1 MTIKEIAK
9 RAGVSV
15 STVSKVMN
23 HKDSSISQETRDRV
37 LQIAKEY
44 NYTPYAGVISGNAK
58 SFLIGVMFSSPET
71 EFIISG
77 ILNKIREQGYMAII
91 AKIGEED
98 DSELKAA
105 AAFYRHS
112 VDAVIWEP
120 KDMTNLSC
128 LEYFHSV
135 NIPCILISSS
145 QRSGSYGINFE
156 ELSRCAVTS
165 LLQAGHQDIACLTHS
180 SAYCSSFIDGYRKAF
195 FDFGI
200 PLQEQLI
207 FTELNDS
214 LLSKIASGQVTSVA
228 ISEYTDA
235 LELYGVLRRRHY
247 TIPRDLSLIAL
258 KDDRSADTVFPP
270 ISFISIPYHAFGE
283 HIIKTLIQSL
293 EQNSE
298 IRSFRTKARISSK
311 ISIQPPLD
319 SQKKHMVAIG
329 SINIDNYLAVRELPV
344 SGKTS
349 VTTNVT
355 LHAGGKAVNHAVAVS
370 RLGTKAC
377 IIGTIGDDRDSELI
391 FSSLDHHHVDST
403 GIRRCQD
410 TTTGKAFIFL
420 QPDGTSTISLLTG
433 ANASLC
439 PDDVIKNESAFENC
453 SFCLMQ
459 TEVPQDVLI
468 QAGKLARKHHVTT
481 ILKASACSYVEPELL
496 KYVDILVPNFR
507 ELSLLSPKNDFD
519 GQTDYFLDAGISAVI
534 TTFGEEG
541 CCLKTRKKQTYFPAA
556 NFTAVDNTGA
566 GDAFISALAVY
577 LDKDYS
583 LEDSIR
589 IATYAAGFCI
599 SREGV
604 APAMI
609 DRDTLES
616 YIKKTEPGL
625 IRQ

>member
-207 FTELNDS
+207 FT
-214 LLSKIASGQVTSVA
+214 
-228 ISEYTDA
+228 
-235 LELYGVLRRRHY
+235 
-247 TIPRDLSLIAL
+247 
-258 KDDRSADTVFPP
+258 
-270 ISFISIPYHAFGE
+270 
-283 HIIKTLIQSL
+283 
-293 EQNSE
+293 
-298 IRSFRTKARISSK
+298 
-311 ISIQPPLD
+311 
-319 SQKKHMVAIG
+319 
-329 SINIDNYLAVRELPV
+329 
-344 SGKTS
+344 
-349 VTTNVT
+349 
-355 LHAGGKAVNHAVAVS
+355 
-370 RLGTKAC
+370 
-377 IIGTIGDDRDSELI
+377 
-391 FSSLDHHHVDST
+391 
-403 GIRRCQD
+403 
-410 TTTGKAFIFL
+410 
-420 QPDGTSTISLLTG
+420 
-433 ANASLC
+433 
-439 PDDVIKNESAFENC
+439 
-453 SFCLMQ
+453 
-459 TEVPQDVLI
+459 
-468 QAGKLARKHHVTT
+468 
-481 ILKASACSYVEPELL
+481 
-496 KYVDILVPNFR
+496 
-507 ELSLLSPKNDFD
+507 
-519 GQTDYFLDAGISAVI
+519 
-534 TTFGEEG
+534 
-541 CCLKTRKKQTYFPAA
+541 
-556 NFTAVDNTGA
+556 
-566 GDAFISALAVY
+566 
-577 LDKDYS
+577 
-583 LEDSIR
+583 
-589 IATYAAGFCI
+589 
-599 SREGV
+599 
-604 APAMI
+604 
-609 DRDTLES
+609 
-616 YIKKTEPGL
+616 
-625 IRQ
+625 